1 MSTQK
6 KLSEKEILKLI
17 SQLRENPNNKQGL
30 LADLG
35 IAGAGMAGAGAVA
48 AVAGAGVAPI
58 GFGITALTGFGLA
71 VAAPV
76 GLVAGAAVAGGAAAY
91 GVTQAVRFKA
101 RQQGRCEQMIQ
112 QLNEMLR
119 DEKYQKTKSQTTA
132 SDKTKFILFLEDP
145 IKLKLMSHEDASD
158 LIQLVEGG
166 QLSLFEAYRL
176 VKDILKE
183 ASANRE
189 SSPTALMPKLLNSD
203 TTSSDYAVG

>member
-17 SQLRENPNNKQGL
+17 SQLREDPGNRQGF

-48 AVAGAGVAPI
+48 AVAGAGFAPI
-58 GFGITALTGFGLA
+58 GFGITALTGFGFV

-112 QLNEMLR
+112 QLAEMLR
-119 DEKYQKTKSQTTA
+119 DMKYQKTKTQTTE

-145 IKLKLMSHEDASD
+145 IKLKLMSHADASD

-183 ASANRE
+183 FNTGKE
-189 SSPTALMPKLLNSD
+189 NGPTVLLPKLLKGD
-203 TTSSDYAVG
+203 TTSSDYAAG

>member
-17 SQLRENPNNKQGL
+17 SQLREDPGNRQGL

-35 IAGAGMAGAGAVA
+35 IVGAGMTGAGALA
-48 AVAGAGVAPI
+48 TVAGAGFAPI
-58 GFGITALTGFGLA
+58 GFGITALTGFGFV

-76 GLVAGAAVAGGAAAY
+76 GLVAGAAVVGGAAAY
-91 GVTQAVRFKA
+91 GVTQAVKFKA

-112 QLNEMLR
+112 QLTEMLR
-119 DEKYQKTKSQTTA
+119 DMKYRKTKTQTTE

-166 QLSLFEAYRL
+166 QISLFEAYRL
-176 VKDILKE
+176 VKDILKDFDKNKDNKP
-183 ASANRE
+183 AV
-189 SSPTALMPKLLNSD
+189 LLPELLKGD

>member
-1 MSTQK
+1 MSMRK
-6 KLSEKEILKLI
+6 NLSEKEILKLI
-17 SQLRENPNNKQGL
+17 ADLRKDSGNKQRL

-48 AVAGAGVAPI
+48 ATVGAGVAPI
-58 GFGITALTGFGLA
+58 GFGITALTGFGFA

-91 GVTQAVRFKA
+91 GVTQAIRFKA
-101 RQQGRCEQMIQ
+101 RQQGKCEQMIE

-119 DEKYQKTKSQTTA
+119 DKKYRKTKSQTTA

-166 QLSLFEAYRL
+166 QISLFEAYRL

-183 ASANRE
+183 FDTDKGD
-189 SSPTALMPKLLNSD
+189 SPTSLLPKLLKGD
-203 TTSSDYAVG
+203 TTSSDYVAS